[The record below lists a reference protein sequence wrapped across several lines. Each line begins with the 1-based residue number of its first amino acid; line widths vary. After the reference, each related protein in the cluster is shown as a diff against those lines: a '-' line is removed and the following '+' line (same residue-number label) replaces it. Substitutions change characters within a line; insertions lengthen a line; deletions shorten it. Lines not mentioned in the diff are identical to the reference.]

1 MQGVIV
7 DRRTELIRQEAMQRA
22 RDTYGQELHELPASL
37 QARLIQRV
45 SEFVDE
51 RLGEQARERL

>member
-7 DRRTELIRQEAMQRA
+7 DRRTELIRQEAIRRS
-22 RDTYGQELHELPASL
+22 RDIYGQELHELPTSM

-51 RLGEQARERL
+51 RLDEQARERL